1 MIDMPLSVDARPEM
15 TPYYCGGCILR
26 ALGHHPNGLTLLDLY
41 ETVKNE
47 DAMGSATFVLG
58 LDWLYLLQAIAVDE
72 DGKVTQCL

>member
-1 MIDMPLSVDARPEM
+1 MDMPFSTDARPEA

-26 ALGHHPNGLTLLDLY
+26 ALGNDPKGLTLLDLY

-47 DAMGSATFVLG
+47 DGMGSATFVLG

-72 DGKVTQCL
+72 EGRVTLCS